1 MAVTASKILE
11 LARAEIGVKESPPN
25 SNKVKYNDAY
35 GHGDIAWCCV
45 FLWWLFQQAGAPEL
59 FFNGRKTAYCPALLT
74 YHRSIGQAVSGEYQP
89 GDIVFFDFDENGVAN
104 HVGLCESWDGTYI
117 TTIDGNTSATN
128 PANGGMVG
136 RMRRH
141 KKYVLAAI
149 RPEYDRGEEEDM
161 DKEQVL
167 KIIREYEEDKKTQ
180 KPNPDWGEEA
190 RKWALES
197 GLIAG
202 DEEGR
207 PQWEA
212 AVTRNQLVTIL
223 YKFFKLMKSAL
234 GV

>member
-141 KKYVLAAI
+141 KKYILGVV
-149 RPEYDRGEEEDM
+149 RPGYNREEEEDM
-161 DKEQVL
+161 DVDKLTDEQVL
-167 KIIREYEEDKKTQ
+167 QLVNRMNTVLAKQE
-180 KPNPDWGEEA
+180 PSDWSEEA
-190 RKWALES
+190 REWAEES
-197 GLIAG
+197 GIIAG
-202 DEEGR
+202 DEKGNKQYKK
-207 PQWEA
+207 PC
-212 AVTRNQLVTIL
+212 TREELVQIL
-223 YKFFKLMKSAL
+223 YNQKKKDT
-234 GV
+234 